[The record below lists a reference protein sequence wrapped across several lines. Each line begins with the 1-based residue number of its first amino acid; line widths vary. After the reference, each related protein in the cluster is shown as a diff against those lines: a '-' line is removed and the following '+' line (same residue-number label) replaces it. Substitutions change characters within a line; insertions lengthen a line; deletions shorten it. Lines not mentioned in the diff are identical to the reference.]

1 MKKWLSIFVLTGL
14 ITSCSLFGEE
24 GKQYQLDEI
33 EQLEQE
39 IIALSESVPCTNS
52 SEWEFI
58 AMGSKACGGPTR
70 YIAYHRSVAEDFLDL
85 VNQFTRL
92 QEEYNL
98 RYNVVSD
105 CMLIIPPKSVTC
117 EGNRPVL
124 VY

>member
-1 MKKWLSIFVLTGL
+1 MKKWLNIIALTAML
-14 ITSCSLFGEE
+14 TSCSLFGEE

-39 IIALSESVPCTNS
+39 IIALSESVSCTNS
-52 SEWEFI
+52 SQWEFT

-70 YIAYHRSVAEDFLDL
+70 YIAFHQSVSDEFLDL
-85 VNQFTRL
+85 VSQFTRL

-98 RYNVVSD
+98 RYHVVSD
-105 CMLIIPPKSVTC
+105 CMLVAPPRSVTC
-117 EGNRPVL
+117 EAGKPVL